1 DLKFEGKGGKEAE
14 DFVAAVKKI
23 ALKEG
28 RHQDSEW
35 TAAFAST
42 CFYGLALRWFEELDE
57 NVQSDWKLLRRA
69 ILQKWPAEA
78 RAGGRSLPT
87 FAAAPPPAAAGP
99 STTTPAT
106 PTKSLSPFKCIL
118 CRSQPRPVDEEFCS
132 TQCQDRASRA
142 APMLIELEATDPIHK
157 EVNALFSVGWQKPGT
172 PCPAV
177 KRVYKIIMKPT
188 LMEYYYA
195 YR

>member
-1 DLKFEGKGGKEAE
+1 MDDLKFEGKGGKEAE

-28 RHQDSEW
+28 KHQDSEW

-42 CFYGLALRWFEELDE
+42 CFYGPALRWFEELDE

-78 RAGGRSLPT
+78 RAGGSASGSLPT

-99 STTTPAT
+99 SAPTLATPA
-106 PTKSLSPFKCIL
+106 KSLSY
-118 CRSQPRPVDEEFCS
+118 RPVDEEFCG

-142 APMLIELEATDPIHK
+142 APLLIKLEAADSMYK
-157 EVNALFSVGWQKPGT
+157 EVNALFGVGWQHSEKA
-172 PCPAV
+172 CPSV
-177 KRVYKIIMKPT
+177 KRIFRIIMKPT

-195 YR
+195 YRWA